1 MQLSTGT
8 KLAIMTCFVYKTIS
22 REGVGYL
29 SISIGAVVLDL
40 ESVMCCL
47 ITDFLFKVLRQT
59 FVLLTNDQVAQP
71 VGVNRNKGMFNNL
84 S

>member
-1 MQLSTGT
+1 M
-8 KLAIMTCFVYKTIS
+8 YKTIS

-29 SISIGAVVLDL
+29 GINIGAVVLDL
-40 ESVMCCL
+40 ESVMCYL

-59 FVLLTNDQVAQP
+59 FVLTNDQVAQP
-71 VGVNRNKGMFNNL
+71 VGVNRNKGMFNNM